1 MLRCCLPFLAMIP
14 FNFSFGSGAVVQIF
28 ILVLWLVYMGLYWR
42 GLVQIMK
49 AGKFDS
55 TDKMLWFLVITMA
68 PVIGLITFHAMCP
81 PHVREL
87 GTEGKPTGDS

>member
-1 MLRCCLPFLAMIP
+1 MIP
-14 FNFSFGSGAVVQIF
+14 FNFSVGSGAVVQMLIAT
-28 ILVLWLVYMGLYWR
+28 LWLIYMVLYWR
-42 GLVQIMK
+42 GLVLIMK

-87 GTEGKPTGDS
+87 GVGGEGGG

>member
-1 MLRCCLPFLAMIP
+1 MIP
-14 FNFSFGSGAVVQIF
+14 FNFSFGSGAVVQIL

-42 GLVQIMK
+42 GLVLIMK

-81 PHVREL
+81 PHLRDVGAED
-87 GTEGKPTGDS
+87 KPPGDS

>member
-1 MLRCCLPFLAMIP
+1 MIP
-14 FNFSFGSGAVVQIF
+14 FNFSFGSGAVVQMLIAT
-28 ILVLWLVYMGLYWR
+28 LWLIYMVLYWR
-42 GLVQIMK
+42 ALVLIMK

-81 PHVREL
+81 PHLRDAGAED
-87 GTEGKPTGDS
+87 KPPGDS

>member
-1 MLRCCLPFLAMIP
+1 MIP

-42 GLVQIMK
+42 GLVLIMK

-68 PVIGLITFHAMCP
+68 PVIGLITFHTMCP
-81 PHVREL
+81 PHLRDAGAED
-87 GTEGKPTGDS
+87 KSPGDS